1 MFNSHYTQKGDV
13 SVRYI
18 MEIYTSI
25 CIYLN
30 IQFHFLIVNSLLI
43 KQYLSTLTFFYN
55 LESLCLNHDIGIFD

>member
-25 CIYLN
+25 CICLN
-30 IQFHFLIVNSLLI
+30 IQFHFFNCEFIIDQAISIYYFV
-43 KQYLSTLTFFYN
+43 FYN
-55 LESLCLNHDIGIFD
+55 QESLCLDHFIGIFD